1 MNNDNVKDFY
11 NDFVNYQTNSG
22 INERIYTLYKKMRS
36 LNLVSSSNVLELGC
50 GIGVMTKLL
59 SNRVKEGYIEAVD
72 LSDKSI
78 ELAKSKLDKKNISFF
93 VGDVVN
99 YIPEKKNY
107 DFITL
112 FDVIEHIPIEKHF
125 DLFKNLAKLSDD
137 NTKIVINIPNPEFI
151 DYLTKNDPS
160 SLQIIDQPIPLR
172 TILTNAETNG
182 LQILNFDTYSIWV
195 ENDYQ
200 FIVIQKKTDYDKI
213 FVNDKRTILQKI
225 KHRLNNLYIQFK
237 YGGQ

>member
-59 SNRVKEGYIEAVD
+59 SNTVKEGYIEAVD

-99 YIPEKKNY
+99 YIPGKKNY

-151 DYLTKNDPS
+151 NYLTENDPS

>member
-1 MNNDNVKDFY
+1 M
-11 NDFVNYQTNSG
+11 
-22 INERIYTLYKKMRS
+22 
-36 LNLVSSSNVLELGC
+36 
-50 GIGVMTKLL
+50 
-59 SNRVKEGYIEAVD
+59 
-72 LSDKSI
+72 
-78 ELAKSKLDKKNISFF
+78 
-93 VGDVVN
+93 
-99 YIPEKKNY
+99 
-107 DFITL
+107 
-112 FDVIEHIPIEKHF
+112 
-125 DLFKNLAKLSDD
+125 AKLSDD

-151 DYLTKNDPS
+151 NYLTENDPS

-195 ENDYQ
+195 EHDYQ

-225 KHRLNNLYIQFK
+225 KHRLNSLYIQFK